1 MRAALET
8 ETVFEAMQKLITY
21 RVNAV
26 RKQSNLRR
34 LMGLG
39 RGLTHDRIDESL
51 QEQVTSKIIG
61 KMTGEIGR
69 IRASGEFEQRAK
81 QITGVALET
90 TVVSGTIMLDERAR
104 YTVEAASADIDRHFQ
119 QAGRLLGNG
128 LHMAY
133 WKTQE
138 NRKADEV
145 KVEVIVVTQDHSSM
159 QALEDFAGAEFDNLY
174 EQHKRNTIGLK
185 EQRRK
190 HYEKLRLATAQPQDI
205 PWLLPESIDFRR
217 SPDAPFFDK
226 HLYVDENGKFQV
238 NLGTWEQG
246 VLEEELR

>member
-1 MRAALET
+1 
-8 ETVFEAMQKLITY
+8 
-21 RVNAV
+21 
-26 RKQSNLRR
+26 
-34 LMGLG
+34 
-39 RGLTHDRIDESL
+39 
-51 QEQVTSKIIG
+51 
-61 KMTGEIGR
+61 
-69 IRASGEFEQRAK
+69 
-81 QITGVALET
+81 
-90 TVVSGTIMLDERAR
+90 MLDERAR

-145 KVEVIVVTQDHSSM
+145 KVEVIVATQDHSSM
-159 QALEDFAGAEFDNLY
+159 QTLEDFAGAEFDSLY

-217 SPDAPFFDK
+217 TPEAAFFDK

-246 VLEEELR
+246 VLEEELTESRRGCLVTQRRSQAVVA